1 MWEEMRAHT
10 LCHVHGAPLDEED
23 RARGLMMGVEG
34 GRVSPNEAV
43 VAGSPEFVDAM
54 LPLFTER
61 LGGAPRVADSPHLAS
76 ALCQDGARL
85 LVYEHGGREW
95 LTLCTDL
102 RGITGPDLAVI
113 VALPPEHAADVAVI
127 SATASAVVAWRGQA
141 KPVLDAANRV
151 LAARDAPA
159 PPPRRTGPVMTPQ
172 PARVALRPA
181 PTPPRQAA
189 ATPPPRPV
197 MTPAPRPAASG
208 PDPFDS
214 IFDEEAVAGSGTA
227 EVVKADPT
235 PRPSIQQQPP
245 STQAST
251 SLPAPFAVWP
261 GTVLSA
267 ADGQAVM
274 RAALSGL
281 WPEQSLRPVTEK
293 LAASLSTAE
302 KGATLG
308 QKLPFDP
315 VPVRRAVGLRWQVAA
330 ALDTLPSQ
338 GAKVDQEAVQAI
350 LGGIDDVLA
359 DLKTLSDD
367 ASPEALRAL
376 EAIRHAL
383 VKEAIDLTEAL
394 QQVAPPGMVEEITTS
409 RKARKAAAPVTRMVY
424 TAAAGPDRGP
434 RHVPWGLVVVLVMAV
449 AAAAAY
455 HGYQYVNRPKQ
466 AASTIAGAPA
476 GTVGSVTSQGKVL
489 VTPSGVKLDPKE
501 VENFKNLE
509 KAKGNDVREISPG
522 TFIVSPESARPKAAV
537 GSGGPSTQGA
547 KP

>member
-1 MWEEMRAHT
+1 M
-10 LCHVHGAPLDEED
+10 
-23 RARGLMMGVEG
+23 
-34 GRVSPNEAV
+34 SPNQAV
-43 VAGSPEFVDAM
+43 VAGSPEFVDAV

-76 ALCQDGARL
+76 ALCQDGAQL

-102 RGITGPDLAVI
+102 RGITGPDLTVI
-113 VALPPEHAADVAVI
+113 VALPPEHADDVAVI

-141 KPVLDAANRV
+141 QPVLEAANRV

-159 PPPRRTGPVMTPQ
+159 SPPRRTGPVLTPP

-181 PTPPRQAA
+181 PTPAATPAPTPPRRAVE
-189 ATPPPRPV
+189 TPPPRPV
-197 MTPAPRPAASG
+197 MTPAPRPAAPV
-208 PDPFDS
+208 PDLLDS
-214 IFDEEAVAGSGTA
+214 IFGEEAVAEAATPDASRAGS
-227 EVVKADPT
+227 P
-235 PRPSIQQQPP
+235 PPPSIQQPPP
-245 STQAST
+245 SVPASY
-251 SLPAPFAVWP
+251 AVWP

-281 WPEQSLRPVTEK
+281 WPEASLRPVTEK
-293 LAASLSTAE
+293 LVASLSTAE

-338 GAKVDQEAVQAI
+338 GAKVDQASVQAI

-359 DLKTLSDD
+359 DLKILSDD

-376 EAIRHAL
+376 ETIRHAL

-394 QQVAPPGMVEEITTS
+394 QQVAPPEMVEEITTS
-409 RKARKAAAPVTRMVY
+409 RQARKAAAPVTRMLY
-424 TAAAGPDRGP
+424 TADKGPDRGP
-434 RHVPWGLVVVLVMAV
+434 SQIPWGLVIVLVVVV

-455 HGYQYVNRPKQ
+455 HGYQFVNRPKQ
-466 AASTIAGAPA
+466 AASTIAGAPS
-476 GTVGSVTSQGKVL
+476 GTVGSVTPQAKVL
-489 VTPSGVKLDPKE
+489 VTPAGVKLDPKE

-522 TFIVSPESARPKAAV
+522 TFIVSPESARPKAAA
-537 GSGGPSTQGA
+537 GSGGASTQGA

>member
-1 MWEEMRAHT
+1 
-10 LCHVHGAPLDEED
+10 
-23 RARGLMMGVEG
+23 
-34 GRVSPNEAV
+34 VSPNEAV

-61 LGGAPRVADSPHLAS
+61 LGGAPRVADSPQLAS

-85 LVYEHGGREW
+85 LVYEHVGREW

-113 VALPPEHAADVAVI
+113 VALPPEHAADVAMI

-141 KPVLDAANRV
+141 LPVLEAANRV

-159 PPPRRTGPVMTPQ
+159 SPPGRTGPVLTPQ
-172 PARVALRPA
+172 PAKVALRPA
-181 PTPPRQAA
+181 PTPAPTPPRQATA
-189 ATPPPRPV
+189 
-197 MTPAPRPAASG
+197 TPAPRPTMTPSPRPAAPRADLS
-208 PDPFDS
+208 DS
-214 IFDEEAVAGSGTA
+214 IFDEESVAGATTPELA
-227 EVVKADPT
+227 KAAAP
-235 PRPSIQQQPP
+235 PPPSVQAAPPSI
-245 STQAST
+245 
-251 SLPAPFAVWP
+251 PAPFAVWP

-281 WPEQSLRPVTEK
+281 WPEPRLRPVTEK
-293 LAASLSTAE
+293 LVASLSTAE

-338 GAKVDQEAVQAI
+338 GAKVDQSAVQAI
-350 LGGIDDVLA
+350 LGGIDEVLA

-376 EAIRHAL
+376 ETIRHAL

-394 QQVAPPGMVEEITTS
+394 QQVAPPEMVEELTTS
-409 RKARKAAAPVTRMVY
+409 RKARKAAAAPATRMVY
-424 TAAAGPDRGP
+424 TAKGPDRGP
-434 RHVPWGLVVVLVMAV
+434 RQVPWGLVVVLVLAV
-449 AAAAAY
+449 GAAAAY
-455 HGYQYVNRPKQ
+455 HGYRYVNRPKQ
-466 AASTIAGAPA
+466 AASTISGAPS
-476 GTVGSVTSQGKVL
+476 GTVGSVTPQGKIL
-489 VTPSGVKLDPKE
+489 VTPAGVKLDAKE

-509 KAKGNDVREISPG
+509 KAKGNEVREISPG
-522 TFIVSPESARPKAAV
+522 TFIVSPESARPKAAA
-537 GSGGPSTQGA
+537 GSGGESTQGV

>member
-1 MWEEMRAHT
+1 M
-10 LCHVHGAPLDEED
+10 
-23 RARGLMMGVEG
+23 
-34 GRVSPNEAV
+34 SPNEAV

-159 PPPRRTGPVMTPQ
+159 PTP
-172 PARVALRPA
+172 LRP
-181 PTPPRQAA
+181 AA

-197 MTPAPRPAASG
+197 MTPAPRPAAPRADLS
-208 PDPFDS
+208 DS
-214 IFDEEAVAGSGTA
+214 IFDEVAVAGA
-227 EVVKADPT
+227 ARPEVARADP
-235 PRPSIQQQPP
+235 PPPPSIQAAPP
-245 STQAST
+245 STPT
-251 SLPAPFAVWP
+251 PFAVWP

-281 WPEQSLRPVTEK
+281 WPEPSLRPVTEK
-293 LAASLSTAE
+293 LVASLSTAE

-338 GAKVDQEAVQAI
+338 GAKVDQAAVQAI

-376 EAIRHAL
+376 ETIRHAL

-394 QQVAPPGMVEEITTS
+394 QQVAPPEMVEEITTS
-409 RKARKAAAPVTRMVY
+409 RKARRAAAPVTRMVY
-424 TAAAGPDRGP
+424 TAATGPDRGP
-434 RHVPWGLVVVLVMAV
+434 RQVPWGLVIVLVMAV

-455 HGYQYVNRPKQ
+455 HGYRYVNRPKQ
-466 AASTIAGAPA
+466 AASTISGAPS
-476 GTVGSVTSQGKVL
+476 GTVGSVTPQGKVI
-489 VTPSGVKLDPKE
+489 VAPAGVKLDPKE

-509 KAKGNDVREISPG
+509 KAKGNDVREVLPG
-522 TFIVSPESARPKAAV
+522 TFIVSPESARPRSAA
-537 GSGGPSTQGA
+537 GSGGASTQGA

>member
-1 MWEEMRAHT
+1 
-10 LCHVHGAPLDEED
+10 
-23 RARGLMMGVEG
+23 
-34 GRVSPNEAV
+34 
-43 VAGSPEFVDAM
+43 VAGPA
-54 LPLFTER
+54 T
-61 LGGAPRVADSPHLAS
+61 
-76 ALCQDGARL
+76 
-85 LVYEHGGREW
+85 HG
-95 LTLCTDL
+95 
-102 RGITGPDLAVI
+102 V
-113 VALPPEHAADVAVI
+113 
-127 SATASAVVAWRGQA
+127 
-141 KPVLDAANRV
+141 
-151 LAARDAPA
+151 APA
-159 PPPRRTGPVMTPQ
+159 DPP
-172 PARVALRPA
+172 
-181 PTPPRQAA
+181 
-189 ATPPPRPV
+189 
-197 MTPAPRPAASG
+197 
-208 PDPFDS
+208 
-214 IFDEEAVAGSGTA
+214 
-227 EVVKADPT
+227 
-235 PRPSIQQQPP
+235 PP
-245 STQAST
+245 STPQQPSSTQAPT

-281 WPEQSLRPVTEK
+281 WPEPSLRPVTEK

-367 ASPEALRAL
+367 AGPEALRAL

-394 QQVAPPGMVEEITTS
+394 QQVAPPEMVEEITTS

-424 TAAAGPDRGP
+424 TAAARPDRGP
-434 RHVPWGLVVVLVMAV
+434 SQIPWGLVIVLVVAV

-455 HGYQYVNRPKQ
+455 HGYRYVNRPTQ
-466 AASTIAGAPA
+466 AASTISGAPS
-476 GTVGSVTSQGKVL
+476 GTVGSVMPQGKIL
-489 VTPSGVKLDPKE
+489 VTPAGVKLDPKE

-522 TFIVSPESARPKAAV
+522 TFIVSPDSARPKAAA
-537 GSGGPSTQGA
+537 GPGGESTQGA

>member
-1 MWEEMRAHT
+1 
-10 LCHVHGAPLDEED
+10 
-23 RARGLMMGVEG
+23 
-34 GRVSPNEAV
+34 VSPNEAV

-102 RGITGPDLAVI
+102 RAITGPDLAVI

-127 SATASAVVAWRGQA
+127 SSTASAVVAWRGQA
-141 KPVLDAANRV
+141 QPVLEAANRV

-159 PPPRRTGPVMTPQ
+159 PPPRRTGPVLTPQ
-172 PARVALRPA
+172 PAKVALRPSL
-181 PTPPRQAA
+181 TPPRPAL

-197 MTPAPRPAASG
+197 MTPAPRPAAPG
-208 PDPFDS
+208 PDLFDA
-214 IFDEEAVAGSGTA
+214 IFDEEAVADAATP
-227 EVVKADPT
+227 EVARTDSP
-235 PRPSIQQQPP
+235 PPPSIHLPPP
-245 STQAST
+245 SI
-251 SLPAPFAVWP
+251 PAPFAVWP

-281 WPEQSLRPVTEK
+281 WPEPRLRPVTEK
-293 LAASLSTAE
+293 LVASLSTSE

-338 GAKVDQEAVQAI
+338 GAQVDQAAVQAI
-350 LGGIDDVLA
+350 LGGIDEVLA

-376 EAIRHAL
+376 ETIRHAL

-394 QQVAPPGMVEEITTS
+394 QQVAPPEMVEGITTS
-409 RKARKAAAPVTRMVY
+409 RKARRTDAAAATRMVY
-424 TAAAGPDRGP
+424 TTKGEDSGPGQ
-434 RHVPWGLVVVLVMAV
+434 VPWGLVVVLVVVV

-455 HGYQYVNRPKQ
+455 HGYRYVNRPKQ
-466 AASTIAGAPA
+466 AASQISGAPSGTVGTVTPQAKVIVAPA
-476 GTVGSVTSQGKVL
+476 GM
-489 VTPSGVKLDPKE
+489 KLDPKE

-509 KAKGNDVREISPG
+509 KAKGNEVREVLPG
-522 TFIVSPESARPKAAV
+522 TFIVSPEGARPGNPPGA
-537 GSGGPSTQGA
+537 SGASTQGA